1 VAVVGDADGLS
12 DDVCVGFF
20 DFFRVVG
27 RGVGIE
33 EKPFVGVCV
42 TGDSIGV
49 CVGICVGD

>member
-1 VAVVGDADGLS
+1 MAVVGDADGLS

-27 RGVGIE
+27 NKVGIE
-33 EKPFVGVCV
+33 ERPFVGVRV
-42 TGDSIGV
+42 IGDSVGV